1 MKPEIHIEIVSDVV
15 CPWCYIG
22 KRRLERAIDLVKD
35 KIEVHVSYSP
45 FELNPDIPASGIP
58 QKEYLISKFGGEE
71 RYQQIT
77 KQVTTTAAGEG
88 LHFDFEHQLVSPNT
102 RQAHRVLW
110 LAAQTGHQAQLKEA
124 YLKAYFEEGKDLSKT
139 DNLIKIATHAGMN
152 ASRVAQLLNSD
163 EGLAEVIALEQR
175 NQQRGIRGVPF
186 YVVNNQYGISGAQPT
201 EYFVEALTSISSKS

>member
-22 KRRLERAIDLVKD
+22 KRRLERAIEQVKD
-35 KIEVHVSYSP
+35 KIDVHVSYSP
-45 FELNPDIPASGIP
+45 FELNPDIPATGVP
-58 QKEYLISKFGGEE
+58 QKEHLMAKFGGED
-71 RYQQIT
+71 RYHQIT
-77 KQVTTTAAGEG
+77 GQVTATAAGEG
-88 LHFDFEHQLVSPNT
+88 LKFDFEHQRVSPNT

-110 LAAQTGHQAQLKEA
+110 LAAQTGHQGQLKEA
-124 YLKAYFEEGKDLSKT
+124 YLKAYFEQGIDLSNL
-139 DNLIKIATHAGMN
+139 DNLVSIAVTIGMDET
-152 ASRVAQLLNSD
+152 RVRQLLNSD

-201 EYFVEALTSISSKS
+201 AYFVEALTSISAKA

>member
-22 KRRLERAIDLVKD
+22 KRRLERAIEMVKD
-35 KIEVHVSYSP
+35 KIDVHVSYSP

-58 QKEYLISKFGGEE
+58 QKEYLMAKFGGEE
-71 RYQQIT
+71 RYLQIT
-77 KQVTTTAAGEG
+77 QQVTTTAAGEG

-124 YLKAYFEEGKDLSKT
+124 YLSAYFEEGQDLSKT
-139 DNLIKIATHAGMN
+139 DNLIKIATHVGMD

-163 EGLAEVIALEQR
+163 EGLAEVISLEQR

-201 EYFVEALTSISSKS
+201 EYFVEALTSISAKA